1 MIGVPDERL
10 GEAPKAFVVKKP
22 GHQVDL
28 FYTFNQFWPSGGF
41 QQSLFHFLQIIK
53 TLPISTQHNPFQV
66 TEEDIQA
73 YMADRL
79 AR

>member
-22 GHQVDL
+22 GHQVVL
-28 FYTFNQFWPSGGF
+28 LNVCFLEPSLRLTEQHPLRPNF
-41 QQSLFHFLQIIK
+41 
-53 TLPISTQHNPFQV
+53 PIFSQV

-73 YMADRL
+73 FMAERL

>member
-22 GHQVDL
+22 GHQVVLLNVCFLEPSLRLTDQHPL
-28 FYTFNQFWPSGGF
+28 RPNFPIFAFY
-41 QQSLFHFLQIIK
+41 
-53 TLPISTQHNPFQV
+53 QV

-73 YMADRL
+73 FMAERL